1 MSYGEPDFSQFT
13 REELV
18 YVLLRVDREKYPERV
33 ESIETLLKLGVHPE
47 KVKTEVDVTFTEEV
61 CAELGMDFLFSMIS

>member
-1 MSYGEPDFSQFT
+1 MYYGEPDFSQFT

-33 ESIETLLKLGVHPE
+33 ESIETLLKLGVL
-47 KVKTEVDVTFTEEV
+47 KRSKQKLT
-61 CAELGMDFLFSMIS
+61 